1 MAVTDR
7 PTFTLEVVTP
17 ERIAYTGAVATVVAP
32 ATDGA
37 VGIRA
42 HHAPMLVTLGPGRI
56 VVRDPAG
63 ATTVL
68 QSQGGGFLEVFHN
81 RVTILA
87 ERLAA

>member
-1 MAVTDR
+1 MATTGQ

-17 ERIAYTGAVATVVAP
+17 ERVAYAGAVTTVVAP
-32 ATDGA
+32 ATDGY
-37 VGIRA
+37 VGILA
-42 HHAPMLVTLGPGRI
+42 HHAPMLVTLGSGHI
-56 VVRDPAG
+56 VFRDAGG

-68 QSQGGGFLEVFHN
+68 HSQGHGFLEVFHN